1 MAIRTLKRKIIIR
14 EYDFNKVRE
23 QAFAPL
29 ACMGVLDSLYDRA
42 SFVPLSQHNLEKLK
56 VEEILKGKPNIFK
69 DINIDLK
76 MPSLLIAQM
85 RDYLYNTKYYDW
97 RITVDEEGYLCVQ
110 ARKNTPKSR
119 LGWGVFEKDIKS
131 RL

>member
-1 MAIRTLKRKIIIR
+1 MALRTLKRKIIIR

-29 ACMGVLDSLYDRA
+29 SCMGVVDSLYDRA
-42 SFVPLSQHNLEKLK
+42 SFIPLSQHNLEKLK
-56 VEEILKGKPNIFK
+56 VEEILKGKTSIFK
-69 DINIDLK
+69 NIDMDLK
-76 MPSLLIAQM
+76 MPSLLVAQM
-85 RDYLYNTKYYDW
+85 RDYLYNTKYYNW

-119 LGWGVFEKDIKS
+119 LGWGVFEKDIES

>member
-23 QAFAPL
+23 QVL
-29 ACMGVLDSLYDRA
+29 SIDEGVLDSLYDRA